1 MYVLW
6 KKSRTVHRFPGVVF
20 GGKLATM
27 VWTWLK
33 KRLGARTGAAG
44 GVRGTL
50 AGIAGA
56 LGIEGGACTP
66 GSRRSAF
73 TMALVALAAKMAKA
87 DGVAVALEADAFER
101 WFDVPAD
108 QREAVRRVFDLA
120 KRDVAGYEAYAE
132 QIARLLEKEP
142 ELLRDVFECLFHV
155 ASADGVLHEAEERFL
170 TRVARILAI
179 SDAIYL
185 DIRHMFVVDP
195 DDPYTVL
202 GVRPTISD
210 VDLKLRYRKLVMENH
225 SDRLAAHGVPREF
238 QVFADRKLAAINAAY
253 DAIRERRDRMR
264 DMEAVSGNGAAGRR
278 A

>member
-1 MYVLW
+1 
-6 KKSRTVHRFPGVVF
+6 
-20 GGKLATM
+20 M

-33 KRLGARTGAAG
+33 SRFGARKGAVT
-44 GVRGTL
+44 GVRSTL

-66 GSRRSAF
+66 GSQRSAF

-87 DGVAVALEADAFER
+87 DGVAVTIESDAFER
-101 WFDVPAD
+101 WFEVPAD
-108 QREAVRRVFDLA
+108 QRDAVRRVFDLA

-179 SDAIYL
+179 SDATYL

-195 DDPYTVL
+195 DDPFTVL

-210 VDLKLRYRKLVMENH
+210 ADLKVRYRKLVMENH
-225 SDRLAAHGVPREF
+225 SDRLAANGVPREF

-264 DMEAVSGNGAAGRR
+264 DMEAASGNGAAGRR